1 MNQKIPEIDEQIA
14 QLIANLPSD
23 RLLQQAK
30 TPAQIEEWHKAR
42 QTQILLAECWKSKWL
57 VKDYYPV
64 EEAVK
69 RQEISRRKAELI
81 DRCVNEYKSRWE
93 LCKVSEKYVKK
104 CHTELQIL
112 TSSVEQCPQLSAHLS
127 SKFLHQASLRQY
139 PFQSAYDLFAE
150 TLKEDADSSFSVCLE
165 PYYEV
170 PMKKWR
176 QVGKQYT
183 QLLDRAELDGTYPQ
197 LKKAEE
203 QRLKTNLVWHKVGF
217 SWIGMVLWTCQIE
230 AKNDPLLRKQL
241 VAYNKSLWEAL
252 SLGVSASRNLH
263 GWAWHKGELLCTD
276 KAGGIY
282 RKA

>member
-1 MNQKIPEIDEQIA
+1 MNQKTLSIDEQIA
-14 QLIANLPSD
+14 QRIASLPSD

-30 TPAQIEEWHKAR
+30 TPAQIEEGHKAR

-57 VKDYYPV
+57 VKEYYPV
-64 EEAVK
+64 EEALK
-69 RQEISRRKAELI
+69 RQEISQRKAELMYC
-81 DRCVNEYKSRWE
+81 CVNEYKARWE
-93 LCKVSEKYVKK
+93 LCQIAEKYVKK
-104 CHTELQIL
+104 RHALLQIW
-112 TSSVEQCPQLSAHLS
+112 TGYVEHFSKPLAHFWY
-127 SKFLHQASLRQY
+127 KFFHQASLRQY

-150 TLKEDADSSFSVCLE
+150 TLKEDANGSFSVCLE
-165 PYYEV
+165 PYYAV

-183 QLLDRAELDGTYPQ
+183 ELLEQAENGTYPQ

-203 QRLKTNLVWHKVGF
+203 QKLKTNLVWDKVGF

-230 AKNDPLLRKQL
+230 AKNDPLLRKKL
-241 VAYNKSLWEAL
+241 LAYNDSLQEAL
-252 SLGVSASRNLH
+252 SLGVTASLNLP
-263 GWAWHKGELLCTD
+263 GWAWQNGELLCTD

>member
-1 MNQKIPEIDEQIA
+1 MNQKTLSIDEQIA
-14 QLIANLPSD
+14 QFIANLPSD

-30 TPAQIEEWHKAR
+30 TSAQIEEGHKAR

-69 RQEISRRKAELI
+69 RQEISQRKAELMYC
-81 DRCVNEYKSRWE
+81 CVNEYKVRWE
-93 LCKVSEKYVKK
+93 LCQVAEKYVKRL
-104 CHTELQIL
+104 HTELQNTIP
-112 TSSVEQCPQLSAHLS
+112 VEHFAGASAHS
-127 SKFLHQASLRQY
+127 SYKFVHQASLRQY

-150 TLKEDADSSFSVCLE
+150 TLKEDADGSFSVCLE
-165 PYYEV
+165 PYYAV

-176 QVGKQYT
+176 KVGKQYT
-183 QLLDRAELDGTYPQ
+183 ELLEQAENGTYPQ

-203 QRLKTNLVWHKVGF
+203 QKLKTNLVWDKVGF

-230 AKNDPLLRKQL
+230 AKNDPLLRKKL
-241 VAYNKSLWEAL
+241 LAYNDSLQEAL
-252 SLGVSASRNLH
+252 SLGVTASRKLP
-263 GWAWHKGELLCTD
+263 GWAWQNGELLCTD

-282 RKA
+282 RRA